1 MIDPAEEF
9 ASLKA
14 MHELAVLLTEGGK
27 PVALLPAF
35 PFTAAGKPDAMD
47 LLLVPFNHSGYDTR
61 LFFERKI
68 AGRANN
74 WNQHRVVDRNWW
86 APSWNHIPSTLSWP
100 AMLCAH
106 LRAVA

>member
-1 MIDPAEEF
+1 MIDPADEF
-9 ASLKA
+9 AHLKA

-27 PVALLPAF
+27 SVALLPKF
-35 PFTAAGKPDAMD
+35 TFTAAGQLDTMD
-47 LLLVPFNHSGYDTR
+47 LLLVPFSHSGYNTR

-68 AGRANN
+68 LHRASN
-74 WNQHRVVDRNWW
+74 WTSHRVVDCNWW
-86 APSWNHIPSTLSWP
+86 APSWNYVPSNLSWS